1 MRYCPT
7 LNLTQGCPLGQ
18 LALPGEEW
26 LDREVSVQE
35 NEKSPAHPSLIQAL
49 LDVHLDFTRSRDSQ
63 RLLQGLL
70 GLLLAQT
77 GSEYGFIGEVFPA
90 APAPQR
96 VQVLVSHPPT
106 WKEALPV
113 RELLDSALVTGE
125 PTVGQSTPGAVLDA
139 VPPVQTFLALPLR
152 VGPDTVGMVG
162 IANRPGGYD
171 AGLACFLQPV
181 RAALESFLMGE
192 RDTRRKN
199 QALPE
204 DPELRRMLLGV
215 EQSVW
220 SLHIPSRELHMS
232 RRLLE
237 ILGYAESEVEPTAN
251 AWWSMC
257 HPDDRSRLQRL
268 FAEISVNPAT
278 PLIEFEYR
286 ARRKDG
292 SWAHILNRAR
302 AGSPDERGR
311 PTRVMG
317 IDVDIT
323 TTKRGEERMSALLRA
338 LPDLIFR
345 MRSDGTYL
353 DFSCSTPEET
363 LVPAEYFLGRNI
375 RDLQMPREIMD
386 LTMAHLEHAIREGG
400 LDIYEYEMDMPR
412 GRQSYETRLVR
423 SGPDE
428 AVAIVRNVTERK
440 LAEHRQTQL
449 IRAEKLASLG
459 QLAAGVAHEVTN
471 PVSYVISNLS
481 TLSQYVS
488 TLMPVLRLQEEL
500 SREHA
505 PDAALLSS
513 QFARLRELWS
523 HEDLEY
529 LLQDMP
535 EMIEESLVGAQR
547 IKEIIQSLRTFSRA
561 DDAKPQR
568 ADLNE
573 ELESSLRMVW
583 SELKY
588 KCEVKRDFAPL
599 PPVTCYPTQL
609 NQVFTNLLVNAAH
622 AIETRG
628 EIRVRTWQ
636 EGDEVVVQI
645 SDTGRGM
652 SADTLARIFT
662 PFFTTK
668 PRGQGTGLGLSISYD
683 IISRHEGRIDVKS
696 AVNQGTT
703 FTIHLPISPP

>member
-1 MRYCPT
+1 M
-7 LNLTQGCPLGQ
+7 
-18 LALPGEEW
+18 
-26 LDREVSVQE
+26 DFVQ
-35 NEKSPAHPSLIQAL
+35 
-49 LDVHLDFTRSRDSQ
+49 SRDSQ
-63 RLLQGLL
+63 RFLEGLL
-70 GLLLAQT
+70 GVLLTQT

-90 APAPQR
+90 APAPHR
-96 VQVLVSHPPT
+96 VQVLVSHPFQ
-106 WKEALPV
+106 WKEALPA
-113 RELLDSALVTGE
+113 RALLDSALATGE
-125 PTVGQSTPGAVLDA
+125 PAVGSSPPGEALDTA
-139 VPPVQTFLALPLR
+139 PPVQSFMALPLR
-152 VGPDTVGMVG
+152 VGADTVGMLG

-171 AGLACFLQPV
+171 GGMAHFLRPLRTALEHFLQ
-181 RAALESFLMGE
+181 GE
-192 RDTRRKN
+192 RDLRRKH
-199 QALPE
+199 QELPE

-215 EQSVW
+215 EQSLW
-220 SLHIPSRELHMS
+220 SLHIPTRELRMS

-237 ILGYAESEVEPTAN
+237 ILGYAEGEVEPTAR

-257 HPDDRSRLQRL
+257 HPEDRFRIQQL
-268 FAEISVNPAT
+268 FTEFSASTT
-278 PLIEFEYR
+278 PSLIEFEYR

-302 AGSPDERGR
+302 AGTPDERGR

-323 TTKRGEERMSALLRA
+323 ATKRGEERMSALLRA

-345 MRSDGTYL
+345 MRGDGTYL
-353 DFSCSTPEET
+353 DFSCSSPEET
-363 LVPAEYFLGRNI
+363 LVSAELFLGRNI
-375 RDLQMPREIMD
+375 RDLGMPPDIVDMT
-386 LTMAHLEHAIREGG
+386 LSHLEHAIREGG
-400 LDIYEYEMDMPR
+400 VDIYEYEMDMPR
-412 GRQSYETRLVR
+412 GRQSYETRIVR

-481 TLSQYVS
+481 TLSQYISV
-488 TLMPVLRLQEEL
+488 LMPVLRLQEDL
-500 SREHA
+500 AREHA
-505 PDAALLSS
+505 PEAALLAS
-513 QFARLRELWS
+513 QFARLRELWGQ
-523 HEDLEY
+523 EDMEY

-547 IKEIIQSLRTFSRA
+547 IKEIIQSLRTFSRT

-568 ADLNE
+568 ADLNV

-588 KCEVKRDFAPL
+588 KCEVRREFAPL

-628 EIRVRTWQ
+628 EIRVRTWR
-636 EGDEVVVQI
+636 EAEEVVVQI
-645 SDTGRGM
+645 SDTGKGM

-683 IISRHEGRIDVKS
+683 IITRHEGRIDVKS
-696 AVNQGTT
+696 EVNQGTT

>member
-1 MRYCPT
+1 M
-7 LNLTQGCPLGQ
+7 
-18 LALPGEEW
+18 
-26 LDREVSVQE
+26 
-35 NEKSPAHPSLIQAL
+35 
-49 LDVHLDFTRSRDSQ
+49 DFTRSRDSQ
-63 RLLQGLL
+63 RLLEGLL
-70 GLLLAQT
+70 GILLAQT

-90 APAPQR
+90 APAPHR
-96 VQVLVSHPPT
+96 VQVLVSQPAT

-113 RELLDSALVTGE
+113 RAILDAALVTGE
-125 PTVGQSTPGAVLDA
+125 PTVGVSTPGAVLDA
-139 VPPVQTFLALPLR
+139 VPSVQTFLALPLR
-152 VGPDTVGMVG
+152 VGTDTVGMLG

-171 AGLACFLQPV
+171 AGLACFLLPL
-181 RAALESFLMGE
+181 RTALESFLQGE
-192 RDTRRKN
+192 RDTRRKH

-220 SLHIPSRELHMS
+220 SLYIPSRELHMS

-237 ILGYAESEVEPTAN
+237 ILGYAEGEVEPTAL

-257 HPDDRSRLQRL
+257 HPEDRSRLQRL
-268 FAEISVNPAT
+268 FADISVNPAT

-323 TTKRGEERMSALLRA
+323 ATKRGEERMSALLRA

-353 DFSCSTPEET
+353 DFSCSSPEET
-363 LVPAEYFLGRNI
+363 LVPVESFLGRNI
-375 RDLQMPREIMD
+375 RELRMPPEVID
-386 LTMAHLEHAIREGG
+386 LTLAHLDHAIREGG
-400 LDIYEYEMDMPR
+400 LNIYEYEMDMPR

-428 AVAIVRNVTERK
+428 AVAIVRNITERK

-500 SREHA
+500 AREHA
-505 PDAALLSS
+505 PDAALLAS
-513 QFARLRELWS
+513 QFARLRELWGQ
-523 HEDLEY
+523 EDLEY

-547 IKEIIQSLRTFSRA
+547 IKEIIQSLRTFSRS
-561 DDAKPQR
+561 DDTKPQR

-588 KCEVKRDFAPL
+588 KCEVKRDFAAL

-622 AIETRG
+622 AIEARG

-636 EGDEVVVQI
+636 EGEEVVVQI

-652 SADTLARIFT
+652 SAETLARIFT

-696 AVNQGTT
+696 EVNQGTT